1 MLEKMPEQ
9 HHCSETGRTFSTA
22 EAARASEGRFREIQ
36 AQCDAGLVPELLKDD
51 VIYVDTELFLWHG
64 RDDFRGGLAQVF
76 EHRMDIS
83 AGKPTPFVRVAQ
95 QLDTW
100 HNWRELAGMQ
110 KKLRAEF
117 GKNWAHPD
125 PDDRPEFNDG

>member
-1 MLEKMPEQ
+1 MSEEHQ
-9 HHCSETGRTFSTA
+9 CSATGRTFSNA
-22 EAARASEGRFREIQ
+22 ADARAHEARFHELQAECEAGR
-36 AQCDAGLVPELLKDD
+36 VPELRKDD
-51 VIYVDTELFLWHG
+51 VIYVDTELYLWHG

-76 EHRMDIS
+76 ECYMDIS

-95 QLDTW
+95 QMNTW
-100 HNWRELAGMQ
+100 HNWRELASMQ

-117 GKNWAHPD
+117 GKRWAYPD

>member
-1 MLEKMPEQ
+1 MPEE
-9 HHCSETGRTFSTA
+9 HPCSETGGTFATA
-22 EAARASEGRFREIQ
+22 DEARASEARFHELQ
-36 AQCDAGLVPELLKDD
+36 AECDAGQVPELRKGD
-51 VIYVDTELFLWHG
+51 VIYVDTELYLWHG

-76 EHRMDIS
+76 ECRMDIS

-95 QLDTW
+95 QMDTW

-110 KKLRAEF
+110 KKLRTEF
-117 GKNWAHPD
+117 GKSWAHPD